1 MIPTQRDGSG
11 VPTLEMV
18 AARAGVSRSTVSRV
32 VNYPSRV
39 PDRVVA
45 AVRLAIEEL
54 GYVPNQAAR
63 SLASH
68 RALTV
73 ALVIPQDTSRFF
85 ADPYYSSVIPGV
97 TKYLS
102 ATDYTLSLL
111 ISSEADAEKTR
122 RYLLS
127 GNVDGALVLSH
138 HTQDRLYVEIA
149 RELPMI
155 FGGRP
160 TGYDGDHLHIVDI
173 DNRAAAGSATGALVA
188 AGRARIACI
197 AGPQDIASGIDR
209 LAGWRAAMRDAGQRD
224 DLLEYSDWSVEG
236 GADAARRLL
245 DRGVV
250 FDGLF
255 AASAQIAAGSLEALR
270 EHGVAVPESVGIAT
284 IDNDHYASGA
294 TPPLTTIEQPTIDLG
309 TTIAESLVKLIA
321 GDSVPK
327 LTILP
332 TRLIER
338 ASQ

>member
-1 MIPTQRDGSG
+1 
-11 VPTLEMV
+11 MV

-32 VNYPSRV
+32 INWPSRV
-39 PDRVVA
+39 PDRVVD

-68 RALTV
+68 RALTI

-97 TKYLS
+97 TKSLS
-102 ATDYTLSLL
+102 TTDYTLSLL

-138 HTQDRLYVEIA
+138 HTQDALYVEIA

-155 FGGRP
+155 FAGRP

-173 DNRAAAGSATGALVA
+173 DNEAAARTATTRLVD
-188 AGRARIACI
+188 AGRTRIASI
-197 AGPQDIASGIDR
+197 AGPQDIASGIGR
-209 LAGWRAAMRDAGQRD
+209 LVGWREAINAAGQAD
-224 DLLEYSDWSVEG
+224 DLLEFSDWSVEG
-236 GADAARRLL
+236 GVDAARRLL
-245 DRGVV
+245 RRGVE

-255 AASAQIAAGSLEALR
+255 AASAQIAAGAMEVLR
-270 EHGVAVPESVGIAT
+270 ENGRAVPYAVAITT
-284 IDNDHYASGA
+284 IDNDHYATSA
-294 TPPLTTIEQPTIDLG
+294 TPPLTTIEQPTVELG
-309 TTIAESLVKLIA
+309 ATIAESLVQLIA
-321 GDSVPK
+321 GEPVAK

-332 TRLIER
+332 TRLVEH
-338 ASQ
+338 ASV

>member
-1 MIPTQRDGSG
+1 MPTLRDGAG
-11 VPTLEMV
+11 APTLEAV

-32 VNYPSRV
+32 VNSPSRV
-39 PDRVVA
+39 PEKVVA
-45 AVRLAIEEL
+45 AVRVAIEEL

-68 RALTV
+68 RALTI

-102 ATDYTLSLL
+102 TTDYTLSLL

-138 HTQDRLYVEIA
+138 HTQDQLYVEIA

-160 TGYDGDHLHIVDI
+160 TGYDGDHLHIIDI
-173 DNRAAAGSATGALVA
+173 DNEAAAHTATRRLID
-188 AGRARIACI
+188 AGRTRVASI
-197 AGPQDIASGIDR
+197 AGPQDIASGIGR
-209 LAGWRAAMRDAGQRD
+209 LEGWRRAMREGDHAD
-224 DLLEYSDWSVEG
+224 DLLEFSEWSVEG
-236 GADAARRLL
+236 GVDAAHRLL
-245 DRGVV
+245 ARGIA

-255 AASAQIAAGSLEALR
+255 AASAQIAAGALDVLR
-270 EHGVAVPESVGIAT
+270 ERGTRVPDAVAITT
-284 IDNDHYASGA
+284 IDNDHYAAGA
-294 TPPLTTIEQPTIDLG
+294 TPPLTTIEQPTFELG
-309 TTIAESLVKLIA
+309 TRLSEALVRLID
-321 GDSVPK
+321 GEVIPK

-332 TRLIER
+332 TQLIER
-338 ASQ
+338 ESG